1 MNVVIAAGGTA
12 GHINPGIAIAQEI
25 KNNNP
30 NVNVIFIGTSYGLE
44 KELVTK
50 AGFEIRL
57 IHSRGLSKNVVKL
70 VKSVVLNAIGIID
83 TYRLLKKLK
92 PTVCIGMG
100 GYVCGPVLY
109 TAKKILKIPVFIHES
124 NAIAGKTNKFI
135 GKFADGV
142 AVGFE
147 VAKKDF
153 ENENIVVTGNPVRKE
168 FENIKRNPSNDRKK
182 VLIFGGSQGAKNI
195 NASVIEMITQSKGK
209 LPFDLTY
216 ATGKKHYQEI
226 EKTLKSKNIMLD
238 QTIKIVPYIDD
249 MANVMANSDL
259 VVSRSGAITVS
270 ELCFIG
276 MPAVLIPLSTAAENH
291 QEFNAKVMADRGFA
305 TIITDNECTSVKL
318 KNEIERMLDK
328 TNSDIEKN
336 IKQLMNKNATQNFYN
351 MIKKYITD
359 TI

>member
-25 KNNNP
+25 KKNNP
-30 NVNVIFIGTSYGLE
+30 DINVIFVGTSYGLE

-70 VKSVVLNAIGIID
+70 AKSVVLNAVGIVD
-83 TYRLLKKLK
+83 TYKLLKELK

-153 ENENIVVTGNPVRKE
+153 QNENIVVTGNPVRKE
-168 FENIKRNPSNDRKK
+168 FENIKRNISNDRKK

-195 NASVIEMITQSKGK
+195 NEAVIEMISKSNGK

-216 ATGKKHYQEI
+216 ATGKKHYEEI
-226 EKTLKSKNIMLD
+226 EAALKNVKLD
-238 QTIKIVPYIDD
+238 KGINVVPYIDD

-291 QEFNAKVMADRGFA
+291 QEFNAKVMADKGFA

-318 KNEIERMLDK
+318 KNEIEKMLERNNFDV
-328 TNSDIEKN
+328 EKN
-336 IKQLMNKNATQNFYN
+336 IKQLMNRNATQNFYN
-351 MIKKYITD
+351 MIKKYF
-359 TI
+359 